1 MLKFRQNRPDKDAID
16 VRLEPDAGLIS
27 FVCSGVVTQAD
38 LAHAQTEADRLA
50 AGRSVR
56 SMMIDARQS
65 SPGYPIEQLA
75 EPMSAVLE
83 DLRIKRCAFVSTR
96 GRDEILAMIETL
108 TFPLAVRVRAFDT
121 DAEARRWLL
130 G

>member
-1 MLKFRQNRPDKDAID
+1 MLKFRLSRPEKGAID
-16 VRLEPDAGLIS
+16 VRFEPDVGLIS
-27 FVCSGVVTQAD
+27 FVCAGVVTQAD
-38 LAHAQTEADRLA
+38 LTHAQKEADRLA

-65 SPGYPIEQLA
+65 SPGYPIDQLA

-83 DLRIKRCAFVSTR
+83 DLRIKRCAFVSAR

-108 TFPLAVRVRAFDT
+108 TFPFAVRVRAFDT
-121 DAEARRWLL
+121 GTEARHWLL
-130 G
+130 A